1 MTLRSHPIVGT
12 WRLESFAERDIKTDV
27 LSYPMGEKPKAIVIY
42 TETGHVATIFTA
54 TARSAPAGPRAT
66 DAEAVDLF
74 RTMVSFAGR
83 YDLKD
88 GELIY
93 YPEITW
99 NEAWNGTKQTRY
111 FEIRDGVLRIKSA
124 HAASALL
131 GTVTEMIMTWTRET
145 PD

>member
-12 WRLESFAERDIKTDV
+12 WRLKSFAERDIETDV

-42 TETGHVATIFTA
+42 TATGHVATIFTA
-54 TARSAPAGPRAT
+54 TGRSAPAGLRAT
-66 DAEAVDLF
+66 DAEAAELF

-83 YDLKD
+83 YDLKV

-111 FEIRDGVLRIKSA
+111 FEMRDGILRIKSA
-124 HAASALL
+124 PAVSVLL
-131 GTVTEMIMTWTRET
+131 GTVTEMIMTWTREMR
-145 PD
+145 D